1 MFTLFSIIQAYD
13 LQANG
18 VISLLISWMKK
29 CGSVKPV
36 DSIRI

>member
-1 MFTLFSIIQAYD
+1 MLTLFSIIQAYD
-13 LQANG
+13 FQTSG

-36 DSIRI
+36 DTM